1 MAEHEQQVDF
11 IPVKDTDVMA
21 ERAAMWDRFNQFST
35 FAIAAVAGLLVLM
48 AIFLV

>member
-11 IPVKDTDVMA
+11 VPVKDSDIMA
-21 ERAAMWDRFNQFST
+21 ERTQMWDRFNQGT
-35 FAIAAVAGLLVLM
+35 VICIAATAAILVLM